1 MKGREL
7 DGGND
12 DKEPKRRASIGVFL
26 YTNKHFIVS
35 TGYNLHYTRKKE
47 FDGGIDDKETVGLEE
62 AIFYSLLVGGPS
74 PLPAQTQ
81 ACSTF

>member
-47 FDGGIDDKETVGLEE
+47 FDGGIDDKEPKRRASRVVW
-62 AIFYSLLVGGPS
+62 AIGV
-74 PLPAQTQ
+74 
-81 ACSTF
+81 